1 MEGLNDGF
9 IQWMRPLNRLEDF
22 ELDQRE
28 PNQSKEARFID
39 IFRNAWNNA
48 GEARSDYAREQYA
61 LSVGETDD
69 PHNLMIAANKA
80 ELSVELLVQLRN
92 KALES
97 YDQLIKIGF

>member
-1 MEGLNDGF
+1 MFFETHGIMPG
-9 IQWMRPLNRLEDF
+9 RP
-22 ELDQRE
+22 
-28 PNQSKEARFID
+28 
-39 IFRNAWNNA
+39 
-48 GEARSDYAREQYA
+48 RSDYAREQYA

>member
-1 MEGLNDGF
+1 MEGLTNGF
-9 IQWMRPLNRLEDF
+9 IQWMRPLKRLEDF
-22 ELDQRE
+22 ELDKRE

-48 GEARSDYAREQYA
+48 GEARSDYAGEQYA

>member
-9 IQWMRPLNRLEDF
+9 IQWRRPLNRLEDF
-22 ELDQRE
+22 ELDKRE
-28 PNQSKEARFID
+28 QNQSKEARFID

>member
-1 MEGLNDGF
+1 MEGLTNGF

-22 ELDQRE
+22 ELDKRE

-48 GEARSDYAREQYA
+48 GEQYA

>member
-1 MEGLNDGF
+1 M
-9 IQWMRPLNRLEDF
+9 
-22 ELDQRE
+22 
-28 PNQSKEARFID
+28 
-39 IFRNAWNNA
+39 
-48 GEARSDYAREQYA
+48 
-61 LSVGETDD
+61 GETDD